1 MYSRCPFTAVRFV
14 TGPSLP
20 NLPRV
25 QEIFLREATA
35 LRARFDASARAP
47 AAAAARLLRE
57 GEAEALAATHP
68 DPYTVCYMPGGSKF
82 MRNPPLP
89 LEAVFAS
96 TPGGVPPEYHIAEQ
110 TVVGVQVP
118 HSQQPP
124 GTLID
129 CYKKSWN

>member
-1 MYSRCPFTAVRFV
+1 MF
-14 TGPSLP
+14 PS
-20 NLPRV
+20 
-25 QEIFLREATA
+25 QAIFLREATT
-35 LRARFDASARAP
+35 LRARFDAAAAIP

-57 GEAEALAATHP
+57 GEAEAAAATHP

-110 TVVGVQVP
+110 TVLAVQVP
-118 HSQQPP
+118 HSAQPT
-124 GTLID
+124 GALID
-129 CYKKSWN
+129 CYKKTWN